1 MKKTKRKKA
10 RRPTSRNAL
19 LFLGT
24 VLIIALF
31 VASRLSE
38 ARRGRVLSDDGAP
51 IAYTPSDTVQNS
63 ENGTSEGESDGEHA
77 SDGDS
82 ETESTPQS
90 ERENKDEE
98 AEMRTNVET
107 PSVPTVPNI
116 SDEPTEP
123 SKPSEPSE
131 PSESSE
137 SSESSEPSVPTFAVS
152 EKKPESIVLTTYN
165 VTLSVGNS
173 FMPIVTMSPADA
185 SDKSEI
191 WVTSDAAVA
200 TVNGYGRITG
210 NAAGTCT
217 VTVSAK
223 ANPSVFATVSVTV
236 NERVEPELT
245 YINGILIANKSY
257 PLPSDYNPGVDP
269 TAQSA
274 LNDMIAA
281 AKNDGLTL
289 WLRSG
294 FRSYET
300 QKTLYNG
307 YARRD
312 GTAAAD
318 RYSARPGYSEH
329 QTGLAFDLNSLSQSF
344 ADTAE
349 GKWIAEHCYE
359 YGFIIR
365 YPKDKES
372 VTGYMYE
379 PWHVRYL
386 GTETAKSVYESGLTL
401 EEYLGITSV
410 YAD

>member
-10 RRPTSRNAL
+10 RRPTSRNVL

-24 VLIIALF
+24 ALIVALF
-31 VASRLSE
+31 VVSRLSE
-38 ARRGRVLSDDGAP
+38 TRRDRVLSDDGAP
-51 IAYTPSDTVQNS
+51 IPCTPSDTVQNS

-77 SDGDS
+77 SDGGS
-82 ETESTPQS
+82 ETERTPKND
-90 ERENKDEE
+90 RKNKDEG
-98 AEMRTNVET
+98 AEIRTNVET
-107 PSVPTVPNI
+107 PSA
-116 SDEPTEP
+116 
-123 SKPSEPSE
+123 
-131 PSESSE
+131 
-137 SSESSEPSVPTFAVS
+137 PTFAVS

-191 WVTSDAAVA
+191 WVTSDTAVA

-210 NAAGTCT
+210 NAVGTCT

-349 GKWIAEHCYE
+349 GKWLAEHCYE

-386 GTETAKSVYESGLTL
+386 GAETAKSVYESGLTL
-401 EEYLGITSV
+401 EEYLGITSI